1 VLGSARD
8 AVPGERATEEDV
20 EGEAGD
26 DDDGDDDVVEED
38 PGTPRGGGTAP
49 AVLAQVWPTTYDAPP
64 PALGARSVV
73 AVYVSPLPATLKVP
87 CVSAAGL
94 ERVVPLP
101 GEPTRLRGT
110 VNAMVPFGPAVNTP
124 LTWPLLVYFPATNLP
139 AS

>member
-1 VLGSARD
+1 MFGSARD
-8 AVPGERATEEDV
+8 AVPGERATEKEDV

-26 DDDGDDDVVEED
+26 DDEVDDDDVVEED
-38 PGTPRGGGTAP
+38 PGTSRGGTTAP
-49 AVLAQVWPTTYDAPP
+49 AILAQVWPTTYDAPP

-94 ERVVPLP
+94 DRVVPLP

-110 VNAMVPFGPAVNTP
+110 VKAMVPFGPAVNTP
-124 LTWPLLVYFPATNLP
+124 LT
-139 AS
+139 

>member
-1 VLGSARD
+1 VFGSARD
-8 AVPGERATEEDV
+8 AVPGERATEKEDV

-26 DDDGDDDVVEED
+26 DDDVDDDVVEED
-38 PGTPRGGGTAP
+38 PGTPRGGTTATAP
-49 AVLAQVWPTTYDAPP
+49 AILAQVWPTTYDAPP

-94 ERVVPLP
+94 DRVVPLP

-110 VNAMVPFGPAVNTP
+110 VKAMVPFGPAVNTP
-124 LTWPLLVYFPATNLP
+124 LT
-139 AS
+139 

>member
-1 VLGSARD
+1 VFGSARD
-8 AVPGERATEEDV
+8 AVPGERATEKEDV

-26 DDDGDDDVVEED
+26 DDEVDDDDVVEED
-38 PGTPRGGGTAP
+38 PGTSRGGTTAP
-49 AVLAQVWPTTYDAPP
+49 AILAQVWPTTYDAPP

-94 ERVVPLP
+94 DRVVPLP

-110 VNAMVPFGPAVNTP
+110 VKAMVPFGPAVNTP
-124 LTWPLLVYFPATNLP
+124 LT
-139 AS
+139 